1 MTTYE
6 FVDGMGVPVWMSG
19 FDALIDA
26 IDILKNALQNNES
39 PTIVDINRK
48 LCVKYHTSTIAM
60 DRLLRRAVDY
70 AVIRKQM
77 HGPLYYE
84 VLGDTP
90 RQAMPLKQFLYISAR
105 YLIREE
111 VQ

>member
-6 FVDGMGVPVWMSG
+6 FVDSMGVPVWMSG

-70 AVIRKQM
+70 AVVRKQT
-77 HGPLYYE
+77 HGPLYYK

-105 YLIREE
+105 YLMREE
-111 VQ
+111 AQ